1 VVDGLIR
8 DIEKIEDL
16 GFPVFAAG
24 IKPVDSM
31 GRGTVTSYNVPVECA
46 DVLVHLVT

>member
-1 VVDGLIR
+1 VLTD
-8 DIEKIEDL
+8 KIEEL

-31 GRGTVTSYNVPVECA
+31 RRDVVAAYNVPVECG
-46 DVLVHLVT
+46 